1 MIVDVRTYR
10 CRAGGVAPQLAMY
23 EKHGLAA
30 QTRHL
35 GQPLA
40 YLVAET
46 GELNTFTHL
55 WAYES
60 AGEREQKRAAMM
72 TDPQW
77 QEFVRMM
84 GEAQY
89 VVHQQTSLMVPA
101 GFAPIKR

>member
-10 CRAGGVAPQLAMY
+10 CRTGGVAPQLAMY
-23 EKHGLAA
+23 EKHGFAA

-72 TDPQW
+72 ADPEW
-77 QEFVRMM
+77 QEFVRRMV
-84 GEAQY
+84 EAQY
-89 VVHQQTSLMVPA
+89 VVHQQTSLKVPA
-101 GFAPIKR
+101 SFAPIKR

>member
-10 CRAGGVAPQLAMY
+10 CRAGGVVPQLAMY

-46 GELNTFTHL
+46 GELNTFIHL

-60 AGEREQKRAAMM
+60 AGEREQKRAAMGA
-72 TDPQW
+72 DPEW
-77 QEFVRMM
+77 KEYVRMT

-89 VVHQQTSLMVPA
+89 LVHQRTSLMVPA
-101 GFAPIKR
+101 SFAPIRR